1 MLNLHVGP
9 DLGHTP
15 DRIEKRKKP
24 VPGWIQTH
32 DVRIGA
38 LSAVLQPQPIVVQIF
53 DIFEQLWVNCPEA
66 SSFNIQKS
74 NSGNLDSCVNSQN
87 RIYFA

>member
-1 MLNLHVGP
+1 MYIFIETSVVLNLHVGP

-32 DVRIGA
+32 D
-38 LSAVLQPQPIVVQIF
+38 LSVSTAVLQLLPLVKEMSLKVSK
-53 DIFEQLWVNCPEA
+53 A
-66 SSFNIQKS
+66 
-74 NSGNLDSCVNSQN
+74 
-87 RIYFA
+87 FALL

>member
-1 MLNLHVGP
+1 MYIFYRKSIVLNLHVGP

-32 DVRIGA
+32 D
-38 LSAVLQPQPIVVQIF
+38 LSVSTAVLQLLPLVKEMSLKVSK
-53 DIFEQLWVNCPEA
+53 A
-66 SSFNIQKS
+66 
-74 NSGNLDSCVNSQN
+74 
-87 RIYFA
+87 FALL